1 MAGEARSID
10 FLAGTA
16 TIMLGLPAD
25 LRDFR
30 PETHSIGLVKNVK
43 LMAEATY
50 IELTQGLRNSV
61 VHSVKTGEPVR
72 ASAEVYEFNASNW
85 SYALGFSGYN
95 VGIPTTSVGSAV
107 IVAVE
112 ALTPANGL
120 LAPANTSGYV
130 NFTLTNTTNFVVGD
144 YVLVQMGI
152 NDVVVPRRIVANASG
167 APASS
172 LTFDAPI
179 KNIDIGNGV
188 TVTKCLIVPVGR
200 KSEQP
205 FLAAKIVG
213 NMADGREIAIEIP
226 KLRITKGFDVTFQTS
241 DYTNMP
247 FEFTVY
253 DQIPADNQYAR
264 FQEQFDG
271 ASAVIYTNH

>member
-10 FLAGTA
+10 FLVGTA

-50 IELTQGLRNSV
+50 IELTQGIRNSV

-95 VGIPTTSVGSAV
+95 VGIPALNAGSAT
-107 IVAVE
+107 ITTVE
-112 ALTPANGL
+112 ALVPSGGI
-120 LAPANTSGYV
+120 LAPADVTGYDD
-130 NFTLTNTTNFVVGD
+130 FTLSTVTNFAVGD
-144 YVLVQMGI
+144 YVLIQVGY
-152 NDVVVPRRIVANASG
+152 NDVVVPRRITTIAGSVI
-167 APASS
+167 
-172 LTFDAPI
+172 TVDAPI
-179 KNIDIGNGV
+179 KNVAFPAGV
-188 TVTKCLIVPVGR
+188 TVNKCLVVPVGR

-241 DYTNMP
+241 DYANMP

-253 DQIPADNQYAR
+253 DQIPADVQYAR

-271 ASAVIYTNH
+271 ASAVVYTNH

>member
-10 FLAGTA
+10 FLVGTA

-95 VGIPTTSVGSAV
+95 VGIPALNAGSAT
-107 IVAVE
+107 ITTVE
-112 ALTPANGL
+112 ALVPSNGI
-120 LAPANTSGYV
+120 LAPADGTGYDD
-130 NFTLTNTTNFVVGD
+130 FTLSTVTNFAVGD
-144 YVLVQMGI
+144 YVLIQVGY
-152 NDVVVPRRIVANASG
+152 NDVVVPRRITTIAGSVI
-167 APASS
+167 
-172 LTFDAPI
+172 TVDAPI
-179 KNIDIGNGV
+179 KNVAFPAGV
-188 TVTKCLIVPVGR
+188 TVNKCLVVPVGR

-226 KLRITKGFDVTFQTS
+226 KLRITKGFDITFQTS
-241 DYTNMP
+241 DYANMP

-271 ASAVIYTNH
+271 ASAVVYTNH

>member
-10 FLAGTA
+10 FLVGTA

-50 IELTQGLRNSV
+50 IELTQGIRNSV

-95 VGIPTTSVGSAV
+95 VGIPALNAGTATITT
-107 IVAVE
+107 VE
-112 ALTPANGL
+112 ALVPSGGI
-120 LAPANTSGYV
+120 LAPADVTGYDD
-130 NFTLTNTTNFVVGD
+130 FTLSTVTNFAVGD
-144 YVLVQMGI
+144 YVLIQVGY
-152 NDVVVPRRIVANASG
+152 NDVVVPRRITTIAGSVI
-167 APASS
+167 
-172 LTFDAPI
+172 TVDAPI
-179 KNIDIGNGV
+179 KNVAFPAGV
-188 TVTKCLIVPVGR
+188 TVNKCLVVPVGR

-241 DYTNMP
+241 DYANMP

-271 ASAVIYTNH
+271 ASAVVYTNH

>member
-10 FLAGTA
+10 FLVGTA

-95 VGIPTTSVGSAV
+95 VGIPALNAGTATITT
-107 IVAVE
+107 VE
-112 ALTPANGL
+112 ALVPSGGI
-120 LAPANTSGYV
+120 LAPADVTGY
-130 NFTLTNTTNFVVGD
+130 NDFTLSTVTNFAVGD
-144 YVLVQMGI
+144 YVLIQVGY
-152 NDVVVPRRIVANASG
+152 NDVVVPRRITTIAGSVI
-167 APASS
+167 
-172 LTFDAPI
+172 TVDAPI
-179 KNIDIGNGV
+179 KNVAFPAGV
-188 TVTKCLIVPVGR
+188 TVNKCLVVPVGR

-241 DYTNMP
+241 DYANMP

-271 ASAVIYTNH
+271 ASAVVYTTH

>member
-10 FLAGTA
+10 FLVGTA

-95 VGIPTTSVGSAV
+95 VGIATTNVGSAT

-120 LAPANTSGYV
+120 LAPASTSGYT
-130 NFTLTNTTNFVVGD
+130 NFTLTNTTNFAVGD
-144 YVLVQMGI
+144 YVLVQIGI

-188 TVTKCLIVPVGR
+188 TVNKCLVVPVGR

-226 KLRITKGFDVTFQTS
+226 KLRVTKGFDVTFQTS
-241 DYTNMP
+241 DYANMP
-247 FEFTVY
+247 FEFTIY
-253 DQIPADNQYAR
+253 DQIPADVQYAR

-271 ASAVIYTNH
+271 ASAVVYTGH

>member
-10 FLAGTA
+10 FLVGTA

-25 LRDFR
+25 LRNFR

-95 VGIPTTSVGSAV
+95 VGIPALNAGSAT
-107 IVAVE
+107 ITTVE
-112 ALTPANGL
+112 ALVPSGDI
-120 LAPANTSGYV
+120 LAPADVTGYDD
-130 NFTLTNTTNFVVGD
+130 FTLSTVTNFAVGD
-144 YVLVQMGI
+144 YVLIQVGY
-152 NDVVVPRRIVANASG
+152 NDVVVPRRITTIAGSVI
-167 APASS
+167 
-172 LTFDAPI
+172 TVDAPI
-179 KNIDIGNGV
+179 KNVAFPAGV
-188 TVTKCLIVPVGR
+188 TVNKCLVVPVGR

-226 KLRITKGFDVTFQTS
+226 KLRITKGFDITFQTS

-247 FEFTVY
+247 FEFAVY

-271 ASAVIYTNH
+271 ASAVVYTTH

>member
-10 FLAGTA
+10 FLVGTA

-95 VGIPTTSVGSAV
+95 VGIPALNAGTATITT
-107 IVAVE
+107 VE
-112 ALTPANGL
+112 ALVPSGGI
-120 LAPANTSGYV
+120 LAPADVTGYDD
-130 NFTLTNTTNFVVGD
+130 FTLSTVTNFAVGD
-144 YVLVQMGI
+144 YVLIQVGY
-152 NDVVVPRRIVANASG
+152 NDVVVPRRITTIAGSVI
-167 APASS
+167 
-172 LTFDAPI
+172 TVDAPI
-179 KNIDIGNGV
+179 KNVAFPAGV
-188 TVTKCLIVPVGR
+188 TVNKCLVVPVGR

-241 DYTNMP
+241 DYANMP

-253 DQIPADNQYAR
+253 DQIPADSQYAR

-271 ASAVIYTNH
+271 ASAVVYTNH

>member
-10 FLAGTA
+10 FLVGTA

-95 VGIPTTSVGSAV
+95 VGIPALNAGSAT
-107 IVAVE
+107 ITTVE
-112 ALTPANGL
+112 ALVPSGGI
-120 LAPANTSGYV
+120 LAPADVTGYDD
-130 NFTLTNTTNFVVGD
+130 FTLSTVTNFAVGD
-144 YVLVQMGI
+144 YVLIQVGY
-152 NDVVVPRRIVANASG
+152 NDVVVPRRITTIAGSVI
-167 APASS
+167 
-172 LTFDAPI
+172 TVDAPI
-179 KNIDIGNGV
+179 KNVAFPAGV
-188 TVTKCLIVPVGR
+188 TVTKCLVVPVGR

-241 DYTNMP
+241 DYANMP

-271 ASAVIYTNH
+271 ASAVVYTNH

>member
-10 FLAGTA
+10 FLVGTA

-50 IELTQGLRNSV
+50 IELTQGIRNSI
-61 VHSVKTGEPVR
+61 VHSIKTGEPVR

-95 VGIPTTSVGSAV
+95 VGIPALNAGSATITAV
-107 IVAVE
+107 VALV
-112 ALTPANGL
+112 PSGGI
-120 LAPANTSGYV
+120 LAPADVTGYDD
-130 NFTLTNTTNFVVGD
+130 FTLSTVTNFAVGD
-144 YVLVQMGI
+144 YVLIQVGY
-152 NDVVVPRRIVANASG
+152 NDVVVPRRITTIAGSVI
-167 APASS
+167 
-172 LTFDAPI
+172 TVDAPI
-179 KNIDIGNGV
+179 KNVAFPAGV
-188 TVTKCLIVPVGR
+188 TVNKCLVVPVGR

-241 DYTNMP
+241 DYANMP

-253 DQIPADNQYAR
+253 DQIPADVQYAR

-271 ASAVIYTNH
+271 ASAVVYTTH

>member
-10 FLAGTA
+10 FLVGTA

-95 VGIPTTSVGSAV
+95 VGIPALNAGSAT
-107 IVAVE
+107 ITTVE
-112 ALTPANGL
+112 ALVPSGGI
-120 LAPANTSGYV
+120 LAPADVTGYDD
-130 NFTLTNTTNFVVGD
+130 FTLSTVTNFAVGD
-144 YVLVQMGI
+144 YVLIQVGY
-152 NDVVVPRRIVANASG
+152 NDVVVPRRITTIAGSVI
-167 APASS
+167 
-172 LTFDAPI
+172 TVDAPI
-179 KNIDIGNGV
+179 KNVAFPAGV
-188 TVTKCLIVPVGR
+188 TVNKCLVVPVGR

-241 DYTNMP
+241 DYANMP

-253 DQIPADNQYAR
+253 DQIPADVQYAR

-271 ASAVIYTNH
+271 ASAVVYTTH

>member
-10 FLAGTA
+10 FLVGTA

-95 VGIPTTSVGSAV
+95 VGIPALNAGSAT
-107 IVAVE
+107 ITTVE
-112 ALTPANGL
+112 ALVPSGGI
-120 LAPANTSGYV
+120 LAPADVTGYDD
-130 NFTLTNTTNFVVGD
+130 FTLSTVTNFAVGD
-144 YVLVQMGI
+144 YVLIQVGY
-152 NDVVVPRRIVANASG
+152 NDVVVPRRITTIAGSVI
-167 APASS
+167 
-172 LTFDAPI
+172 TVDAPI
-179 KNIDIGNGV
+179 KNVAFPAGV
-188 TVTKCLIVPVGR
+188 TVNKCLVVPVGR

-213 NMADGREIAIEIP
+213 NMADGREIAVEIP

-241 DYTNMP
+241 DYANMP

-253 DQIPADNQYAR
+253 DQIPADVQYAR

-271 ASAVIYTNH
+271 ASAVVYTTH

>member
-10 FLAGTA
+10 FLVGTA

-50 IELTQGLRNSV
+50 IELTQGIRNSV

-95 VGIPTTSVGSAV
+95 VGIPALNAGSAT
-107 IVAVE
+107 ITTVE
-112 ALTPANGL
+112 ALVPSGGI
-120 LAPANTSGYV
+120 LAPADVTGY
-130 NFTLTNTTNFVVGD
+130 NDFTLSTVTNFAVGD
-144 YVLVQMGI
+144 YVLIQVGY
-152 NDVVVPRRIVANASG
+152 NDVVVPRRITTIAGSVI
-167 APASS
+167 
-172 LTFDAPI
+172 TVDAPI
-179 KNIDIGNGV
+179 KNVAFPAGV
-188 TVTKCLIVPVGR
+188 TVNKCLVVPVGR

-241 DYTNMP
+241 DYANMP

-253 DQIPADNQYAR
+253 DQIPADVQYAR

-271 ASAVIYTNH
+271 ASAVVYTNH

>member
-10 FLAGTA
+10 FLVGTA

-95 VGIPTTSVGSAV
+95 VGIPALNAGTATITT
-107 IVAVE
+107 VE
-112 ALTPANGL
+112 ALVPSGGI
-120 LAPANTSGYV
+120 LAPADVTGY
-130 NFTLTNTTNFVVGD
+130 NDFTLSTVTNFAVGD
-144 YVLVQMGI
+144 YVLIQVGY
-152 NDVVVPRRIVANASG
+152 NDVVVPRRITTIAGSVI
-167 APASS
+167 
-172 LTFDAPI
+172 TVDAPI
-179 KNIDIGNGV
+179 KNVAFPAGV
-188 TVTKCLIVPVGR
+188 TVNKCLVVPVGR

-241 DYTNMP
+241 DYANMP

-253 DQIPADNQYAR
+253 DQIPADVQYAR

-271 ASAVIYTNH
+271 ASAVVYTNH

>member
-10 FLAGTA
+10 FLVGTA

-95 VGIPTTSVGSAV
+95 VGIPALNAGSAT
-107 IVAVE
+107 ITTVE
-112 ALTPANGL
+112 ALVPSGGI
-120 LAPANTSGYV
+120 LAPADVTGYDD
-130 NFTLTNTTNFVVGD
+130 FTLSTVTNFAVGD
-144 YVLVQMGI
+144 YVLIQVGY
-152 NDVVVPRRIVANASG
+152 NDVVVPRRITTIAGSVI
-167 APASS
+167 
-172 LTFDAPI
+172 TVDAPI
-179 KNIDIGNGV
+179 KNVAFPAGV
-188 TVTKCLIVPVGR
+188 TVNKCLVVPVGR

-241 DYTNMP
+241 DYANMP

-271 ASAVIYTNH
+271 ASAVVYTNH

>member
-10 FLAGTA
+10 FLVGTA

-50 IELTQGLRNSV
+50 IELTQGIRNSV

-95 VGIPTTSVGSAV
+95 VGIPALNAGTATITT
-107 IVAVE
+107 VE
-112 ALTPANGL
+112 ALVPSGGI
-120 LAPANTSGYV
+120 LAPADVTGYDD
-130 NFTLTNTTNFVVGD
+130 FTLSTVTNFAVGD
-144 YVLVQMGI
+144 YVLIQVGY
-152 NDVVVPRRIVANASG
+152 NDVVVPRRITTIAGSVI
-167 APASS
+167 
-172 LTFDAPI
+172 TVDAPI
-179 KNIDIGNGV
+179 KNVAFPAGV
-188 TVTKCLIVPVGR
+188 TVNKCLVVPVGR

-241 DYTNMP
+241 DYANMP

-253 DQIPADNQYAR
+253 DQIPADVQYAR

-271 ASAVIYTNH
+271 ASAVVYTNH

>member
-10 FLAGTA
+10 FLVGTA

-95 VGIPTTSVGSAV
+95 VSIPALNAGSAT
-107 IVAVE
+107 ITTVE
-112 ALTPANGL
+112 ALVPSGGI
-120 LAPANTSGYV
+120 LAPANVTGYDD
-130 NFTLTNTTNFVVGD
+130 FTLSTVTNFAVGD
-144 YVLVQMGI
+144 YVLIQVGY
-152 NDVVVPRRIVANASG
+152 NDVVVPRRITTIAGSVI
-167 APASS
+167 
-172 LTFDAPI
+172 TVDAPI
-179 KNIDIGNGV
+179 KNVAFPAGV
-188 TVTKCLIVPVGR
+188 TVNKCLVVPVGR

-226 KLRITKGFDVTFQTS
+226 KLRVTKGFDVTFQTS
-241 DYTNMP
+241 DYANMP

-253 DQIPADNQYAR
+253 DQIPADVQYAR

-271 ASAVIYTNH
+271 ASAVVYTSH

>member
-10 FLAGTA
+10 FLVGTA

-95 VGIPTTSVGSAV
+95 VGIPALNAGSAT
-107 IVAVE
+107 ITTVE
-112 ALTPANGL
+112 ALVPSDGI
-120 LAPANTSGYV
+120 LAPASSTGYDD
-130 NFTLTNTTNFVVGD
+130 FTLSTVINFAVGD
-144 YVLVQMGI
+144 YVLIQVGY
-152 NDVVVPRRIVANASG
+152 NDVVVPRRITTIAGSVI
-167 APASS
+167 
-172 LTFDAPI
+172 TVDAPI
-179 KNIDIGNGV
+179 KNVAFPAGV
-188 TVTKCLIVPVGR
+188 TVNKCLVVPVGR

-241 DYTNMP
+241 DYANMP

-253 DQIPADNQYAR
+253 DQIPADSQYAR

-271 ASAVIYTNH
+271 ASAVVYTSH

>member
-10 FLAGTA
+10 FLVGTA

-95 VGIPTTSVGSAV
+95 VGIPALNAGSAT
-107 IVAVE
+107 ITTVE
-112 ALTPANGL
+112 ALVPSGGI
-120 LAPANTSGYV
+120 LAPADVTGYDD
-130 NFTLTNTTNFVVGD
+130 FTLSTVTNFAVGD
-144 YVLVQMGI
+144 YVLIQVGY
-152 NDVVVPRRIVANASG
+152 NDVVVPRRITTIAGSVI
-167 APASS
+167 
-172 LTFDAPI
+172 TVDAPI
-179 KNIDIGNGV
+179 KNVAFPAGV
-188 TVTKCLIVPVGR
+188 TVNKCLVVPVGR

-241 DYTNMP
+241 DYANMP
-247 FEFTVY
+247 FEMTIY

-271 ASAVIYTNH
+271 ASAVVYTTH

>member
-10 FLAGTA
+10 FLVGTA

-95 VGIPTTSVGSAV
+95 VGIPALNAGTATITAVTDAVALAGS
-107 IVAVE
+107 
-112 ALTPANGL
+112 
-120 LAPANTSGYV
+120 LADASITGYITFELSTV
-130 NFTLTNTTNFVVGD
+130 TNFAVGN
-144 YVLVQMGI
+144 YVLIQVGI
-152 NDVVVPRRIVANASG
+152 NDVVVPRKIVATTTG
-167 APASS
+167 ANP
-172 LTFDAPI
+172 TITVDAPI
-179 KNIDIGNGV
+179 KNIIIPNGV
-188 TVTKCLIVPVGR
+188 TVTKCLVVPVGR

-241 DYTNMP
+241 DYANMP
-247 FEFTVY
+247 FEMTIY
-253 DQIPADNQYAR
+253 DQIPSDVQYAR
-264 FQEQFDG
+264 FQEEFNA
-271 ASAVIYTNH
+271 ASAAVYTTH

>member
-10 FLAGTA
+10 FLVGTA

-95 VGIPTTSVGSAV
+95 VGIPALNAGSAT
-107 IVAVE
+107 ITTVE
-112 ALTPANGL
+112 ALVPSGGI
-120 LAPANTSGYV
+120 LAPADVTGYDD
-130 NFTLTNTTNFVVGD
+130 FTLSTVTNFAVGD
-144 YVLVQMGI
+144 YVLIQVGY
-152 NDVVVPRRIVANASG
+152 NDVVVPRRITTIAGSVI
-167 APASS
+167 
-172 LTFDAPI
+172 TVDAPI
-179 KNIDIGNGV
+179 KNVAFPAGV
-188 TVTKCLIVPVGR
+188 TVNKCLVVPVGR

-213 NMADGREIAIEIP
+213 NMADGREIAVEIP

-241 DYTNMP
+241 DYANMP

-253 DQIPADNQYAR
+253 DQIPADVQYAR

-271 ASAVIYTNH
+271 ASAVVYTSH